1 MFLGSYPRSSC
12 YGTMASAACLE
23 SWDEGSIPPYATRGQ
38 KRKKKKNPCPIR
50 KISRERKSL
59 IADSNISHL
68 TKDTIL
74 GQRVFKLVFY
84 HISKFD

>member
-1 MFLGSYPRSSC
+1 MARWHQQRVWRAGMKVRYLHMPRV
-12 YGTMASAACLE
+12 AKKE
-23 SWDEGSIPPYATRGQ
+23 
-38 KRKKKKNPCPIR
+38 KKKNPCPIR